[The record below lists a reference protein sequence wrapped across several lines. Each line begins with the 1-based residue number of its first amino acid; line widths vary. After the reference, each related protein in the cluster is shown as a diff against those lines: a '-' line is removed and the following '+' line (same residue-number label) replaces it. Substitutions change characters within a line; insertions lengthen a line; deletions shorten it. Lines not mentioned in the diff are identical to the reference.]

1 MREESRHREKKREEE
16 RRRAVVKLPRAR
28 EKEREE
34 DTVCSVVHNIV
45 SRDVISEIHT
55 RETQVSYVTHELKKY
70 SPFLSNFFSSLRVD
84 LYLIKYKPFFTVS
97 PLEPPKKPLLAP
109 VCF

>member
-1 MREESRHREKKREEE
+1 MAWEMLLSCAKNHDIE

-34 DTVCSVVHNIV
+34 DTVYSVVHNIF

-55 RETQVSYVTHELKKY
+55 RETTVLYVTL
-70 SPFLSNFFSSLRVD
+70 V
-84 LYLIKYKPFFTVS
+84 
-97 PLEPPKKPLLAP
+97 A
-109 VCF
+109 CG